1 MADKKAKKYFE
12 AVGRRKTSVARVR
25 ITEGEKDSKIVING
39 KEKEEFLNTPEFV
52 EIVTSPLRATGK
64 EENVSISVKVV
75 GGGIRGQAE
84 AIRLG
89 ISRALIKLNGD
100 FNQTLRDLDYLKRD
114 PRRKERKKPGLKK
127 ARRSPQWAKR

>member
-1 MADKKAKKYFE
+1 MTEKKVKKYFE

-25 ITEGEKDSKIVING
+25 VFEGGKENGIVINN
-39 KEKEEFLNTPEFV
+39 KNKEEYLSTPELI
-52 EIVTSPLRATGK
+52 EIITSPLRATGT
-64 EENVSISVKVV
+64 EETISVSAKVV

-89 ISRALIKLNGD
+89 VSRALIKFNGD
-100 FNQTLRDLDYLKRD
+100 FSQTLRDLDYLKRD

>member
-1 MADKKAKKYFE
+1 MADKKVKKYFE
-12 AVGRRKTSVARVR
+12 AVGRRKTSIARVR
-25 ITEGEKDSKIVING
+25 ITEEKKDNKIIING
-39 KEKEEFLNTPEFV
+39 KDKAEYLNSPEFV
-52 EIVTSPLRATGK
+52 EIVTSPLRATGT
-64 EENVSISVKVV
+64 EEAVSISIKAI

-89 ISRALIKLNGD
+89 ISRALIKLNED

-127 ARRSPQWAKR
+127 ARKSPQWAKR

>member
-1 MADKKAKKYFE
+1 MADKKLKKYFE

-25 ITEGEKDSKIVING
+25 ITEEKKDNKIIING
-39 KEKEEFLNTPEFV
+39 KDKAEYLNSPEFV
-52 EIVTSPLRATGK
+52 EIVTSPLRATGT
-64 EENVSISVKVV
+64 EESVSISIKTV

-89 ISRALIKLNGD
+89 ISRALIKLNED
-100 FNQTLRDLDYLKRD
+100 FNRTLRDLDYLKRD
-114 PRRKERKKPGLKK
+114 PRKKERKKPGLKK

>member
-1 MADKKAKKYFE
+1 MTEKKVKKYFE

-25 ITEGEKDSKIVING
+25 ITEGEKDNKIIING
-39 KEKEEFLNTPEFV
+39 KDKADYLNTPEFV
-52 EIVTSPLRATGK
+52 EVVTSPLRATGT
-64 EENVSISVKVV
+64 EEAVSISVKTT

>member
-1 MADKKAKKYFE
+1 MADKKVKKYFE

-25 ITEGEKDSKIVING
+25 ITEEKKDNKIIING
-39 KEKEEFLNTPEFV
+39 KDKTEYLNTPEFV
-52 EIVTSPLRATGK
+52 EIVTSPLRATGT
-64 EENVSISVKVV
+64 EESVSISIKTT

-89 ISRALIKLNGD
+89 ISRALIKLNED

-114 PRRKERKKPGLKK
+114 PRKKERKKPGLKK

>member
-1 MADKKAKKYFE
+1 MTEKKAKKYFE
-12 AVGRRKTSVARVR
+12 AVGRRKTSIARVR
-25 ITEGEKDSKIVING
+25 ITEEKKDHKIIING
-39 KEKEEFLNTPEFV
+39 KDKAEYLNTPEFV
-52 EIVTSPLRATGK
+52 EIVTAPLRATGM
-64 EENVSISVKVV
+64 EENVSISVKTV

-127 ARRSPQWAKR
+127 ARRAPQWAKR